1 MLSLPPNLELALPP
15 TAGEVAWSTF
25 IAEQMGGQAEVRL
38 MDKSRCDILTD
49 THAIE
54 VEWIKK
60 ATQAPG
66 QALLYAALTGRKP
79 GVILLSR
86 GKPREEIYFLRS
98 GIMCAHAGIDM
109 AVVKTLGG

>member
-1 MLSLPPNLELALPP
+1 MITLPPDTAFALPP
-15 TAGEVAWSTF
+15 TANEVAWSKA
-25 IAEQMGGQAEVRL
+25 IAAMIGGQAEVRL
-38 MDKSRCDILTD
+38 MDKSRADIITD

-79 GVILLSR
+79 GIILLAR
-86 GKPREEIYFLRS
+86 GKPREEIYFLRC

-109 AVVKTLGG
+109 AVVQTLR